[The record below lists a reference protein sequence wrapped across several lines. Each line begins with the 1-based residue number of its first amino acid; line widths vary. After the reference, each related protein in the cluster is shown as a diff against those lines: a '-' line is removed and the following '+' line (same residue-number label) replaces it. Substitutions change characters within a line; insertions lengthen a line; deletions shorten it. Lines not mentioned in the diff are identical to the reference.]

1 MISEDNVLY
10 NTFTCLKFS
19 EKLQTS
25 INDLIIYIT
34 DSYIEYVLKGN
45 EISKEELSN
54 NNIDDIAK
62 IFFLY
67 SLDMMFSGVYP
78 DTYQIMLQNYYES
91 KMLSIFLSQ
100 SDNINDIRVQMLFVL
115 YGSKLLHMGKR
126 EEYLEVANQFA
137 SNKIFD
143 LEYYKD
149 IMID

>member
-1 MISEDNVLY
+1 
-10 NTFTCLKFS
+10 LKFS